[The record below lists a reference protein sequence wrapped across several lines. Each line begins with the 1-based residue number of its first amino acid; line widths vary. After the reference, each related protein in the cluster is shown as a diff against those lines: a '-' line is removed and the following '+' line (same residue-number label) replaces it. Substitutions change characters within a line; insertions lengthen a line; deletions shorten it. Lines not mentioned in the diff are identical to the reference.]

1 MTKRKICVVTGTRAE
16 YGLLYWLMKEIQADD
31 ELELQI
37 IATGQHLS
45 PEFGL
50 TYKNIEADGFAIN
63 AKVEMLLSSDS
74 PVGIAKSVG
83 LGTIGFADALAR
95 LQPDIMVLLGDRFEA
110 LAAAQTAMI
119 LRIPIAHIHGGEAT
133 EGLIDEAIR
142 HSITKMS
149 LFHFT
154 AAEEYRHRV
163 IQLGEEPSRVYN
175 FGAIGLDNIK
185 RLTLLT
191 RKTLEVETG
200 FKFQRVNFLV
210 TYHPVTLSS
219 KSSEDYVKE
228 LLNALDSFEEAGII
242 FTQANADTS
251 GRIINKIFKD
261 YVNKHQDRMIFVNT
275 LGQLKYLSAIQYMDA
290 VVGNSSSG
298 VLEVPSFNV
307 PTVNIGPRQNGRLM
321 AKSVITCGEKSGE
334 IAKALNKAVSSSF
347 KNGIKK
353 ISSPYGSG
361 GVSEKIVNILKTS
374 DLSNERIMKKFYNIE
389 MSCV

>member
-119 LRIPIAHIHGGEAT
+119 LRIPIAHIHGGEST
-133 EGLIDEAIR
+133 EGAIDEAIR

-149 LFHFT
+149 QIHFVS
-154 AAEEYRHRV
+154 EPEYRDRV
-163 IQLGEEPSRVYN
+163 IQLGENPESIFEV
-175 FGAIGLDNIK
+175 GAVGIDNIV
-185 RLTLLT
+185 RLKLLGLQE
-191 RKTLEVETG
+191 LEKQINFSLG
-200 FKFQRVNFLV
+200 KKFFLV
-210 TYHPVTLSS
+210 TYHPETLTG
-219 KSSEDYVKE
+219 KSPVE
-228 LLNALDSFEEAGII
+228 ALKTLFAVFDEFPEYKLI
-242 FTQANADTS
+242 FTQANSDAG
-251 GRIINKIFKD
+251 GRIINEQIEAYAKK
-261 YVNKHQDRMIFVNT
+261 NKERVLLVKS
-275 LGQLKYLSAIQYMDA
+275 LGQLRYLSAMKLCAA

-298 VLEVPSFNV
+298 LLEAPVFHV
-307 PTVNIGPRQNGRLM
+307 PTINIGDRQKGR
-321 AKSVITCGEKSGE
+321 KRYPSVIDCNEDKQQLLSAIQSLRDSKFLQKIQSME
-334 IAKALNKAVSSSF
+334 IPHTDGKIAVTM
-347 KNGIKK
+347 KDM
-353 ISSPYGSG
+353 
-361 GVSEKIVNILKTS
+361 LKQAE
-374 DLSNERIMKKFYNIE
+374 LSNICQKKFYDLK
-389 MSCV
+389 

>member
-119 LRIPIAHIHGGEAT
+119 LRIPIAHIHGGETT
-133 EGLIDEAIR
+133 EGAIDEAIR

-149 LFHFT
+149 QIHFVS
-154 AAEEYRHRV
+154 ESEYRDRV
-163 IQLGEEPSRVYN
+163 IQLGENPESV
-175 FGAIGLDNIK
+175 FEVGAVGIDNIV
-185 RLTLLT
+185 RLKLLSLQD
-191 RKTLEVETG
+191 LEKQINFSLG
-200 FKFQRVNFLV
+200 KKFFLV
-210 TYHPVTLSS
+210 TYHPETLTG
-219 KSSEDYVKE
+219 KSPVV
-228 LLNALDSFEEAGII
+228 ALKTLFAVFDEFPEYKLI
-242 FTQANADTS
+242 FTQANSDAG
-251 GRIINKIFKD
+251 GRIINEQIEAYAKK
-261 YVNKHQDRMIFVNT
+261 NKERVLLVKS
-275 LGQLKYLSAIQYMDA
+275 LGQLRYLSAMKLCAA

-298 VLEVPSFNV
+298 LLEAPVLHI
-307 PTVNIGPRQNGRLM
+307 PTINIGDRQKGRKRYL
-321 AKSVITCGEKSGE
+321 SVIDCNEDKQQLLSAIQSLRDSKFLRKIQSMKIPHTDGK
-334 IAKALNKAVSSSF
+334 IAVTMKDM
-347 KNGIKK
+347 
-353 ISSPYGSG
+353 
-361 GVSEKIVNILKTS
+361 LKQAE
-374 DLSNERIMKKFYNIE
+374 LSNVCQKKFYDLK
-389 MSCV
+389 